1 MLSYSFAL
9 GARPGASTR
18 GRMLVHIQI
27 LRFLAAAAV
36 VAFHVWGIAPDHID
50 VPADTPSLGLWHFG
64 HGVDLFFVIS
74 GFIIY
79 YATHAATARG
89 KKLTPSAF
97 LRRRVERIVPLYAF
111 AILAMTALAAALPAT
126 FGAPGWYNLNH
137 VLKSLAF
144 VSFTDGQMPVVFV
157 GWSLE
162 YEMFFY
168 LSLTL
173 LMMLTQDA
181 WRAIVATF
189 CGLAMIGQIPGVAD
203 ALGHYTFFT
212 DPLILE
218 FIFGVLA
225 GILFVNGISGERHT
239 GAMLLAAACA
249 IAVLLVTD
257 PTSRALVYGLP
268 SAALVA
274 GAAWLS
280 RLRTQASLL
289 ERACERLGDAS
300 YSIYLIQAPLVV
312 FAAQGVAALFPR
324 IHPHGLVVLASV
336 LVIAAGLALNIAIER
351 PLLALCRRISL
362 PRAAQHAKEPV
373 IQFANSA
380 RR

>member
-1 MLSYSFAL
+1 
-9 GARPGASTR
+9 
-18 GRMLVHIQI
+18 MLVHIQI

-36 VAFHVWGIAPDHID
+36 VAFHVWGIAPDHIH

-79 YATHAATARG
+79 YATQASLARG
-89 KKLTPSAF
+89 RELSPSTF
-97 LRRRVERIVPLYAF
+97 LRRRIERIVPLYAF
-111 AILAMTALAAALPAT
+111 AILAMTALAVLLPAT
-126 FGAPGWYNLNH
+126 FDAPGWYSLSH

-168 LSLTL
+168 LSLAL
-173 LMMLTQDA
+173 LMMLTQNA
-181 WRAIVATF
+181 WRAVVVAF
-189 CGLAMIGQIPGVAD
+189 CGLVMIGQIPGVAD

-225 GILFVNGISGERHT
+225 GILFVNGMSGERHT
-239 GAMLLAAACA
+239 GAMLLAAGCA
-249 IAVLLVTD
+249 IALLLATD
-257 PTSRALVYGLP
+257 PANRALVYGLP

-280 RLRTQASLL
+280 RLRTNASWP
-289 ERACERLGDAS
+289 ERVCERLGDAS
-300 YSIYLIQAPLVV
+300 FSIYLVQAPLVV
-312 FAAQGVAALFPR
+312 FAAQGVAALFPQ
-324 IHPHGLVVLASV
+324 IHPLSLVASASV
-336 LVIAAGLALNIAIER
+336 LVIAAGLALNIVLER
-351 PLLALCRRISL
+351 PLLALCRRIGK
-362 PRAAQHAKEPV
+362 PRVAQHAKEAA
-373 IQFANSA
+373 IQFAGSA
-380 RR
+380 R

>member
-1 MLSYSFAL
+1 
-9 GARPGASTR
+9 
-18 GRMLVHIQI
+18 MLVHIQI

-50 VPADTPSLGLWHFG
+50 VPADTPTLGLWHFG

-79 YATHAATARG
+79 YATQASAAHG
-89 KKLTPSAF
+89 KPLTPSAF

-111 AILAMTALAAALPAT
+111 TILAMTTLAAALPAI
-126 FGAPGWYNLNH
+126 FGTPGWYSLSH

-144 VSFTDGQMPVVFV
+144 VSFTDGQMPVVFA

-168 LSLTL
+168 LALAL

-181 WRAIVATF
+181 WRAVVVAF
-189 CGLAMIGQIPGVAD
+189 CGLAMIGQLPGVANM
-203 ALGHYTFFT
+203 LGHYTFFT

-225 GILFVNGISGERHT
+225 GILFVNGMGGKPHT
-239 GAMLLAAACA
+239 GAMLLASACA
-249 IAVLLVTD
+249 TAVLLVTD
-257 PTSRALVYGLP
+257 PANRALVYGVP
-268 SAALVA
+268 SVALVA
-274 GAAWLS
+274 AAAWIS
-280 RLRTQASLL
+280 RLRSNTSAL

-300 YSIYLIQAPLVV
+300 FSIYLIQAPLVV
-312 FAAQGVAALFPR
+312 FAAQGVAALFPQ
-324 IHPHGLVVLASV
+324 IHPLSLVASASA
-336 LVIAAGLALNIAIER
+336 LVIAAGLALNIVLER
-351 PLLALCRRISL
+351 PLLALCRRIGK
-362 PRAAQHAKEPV
+362 PHTAKNGMQLAP
-373 IQFANSA
+373 SA
-380 RR
+380 R

>member
-1 MLSYSFAL
+1 
-9 GARPGASTR
+9 
-18 GRMLVHIQI
+18 MLVHIQI

-36 VAFHVWGIAPDHID
+36 VAFHVWGVAPDHID

-79 YATHAATARG
+79 YATQASITRG
-89 KKLTPSAF
+89 KELSPSAF

-111 AILAMTALAAALPAT
+111 AILAMTALAAALPGI
-126 FGAPGWYNLNH
+126 FGTPGWYTPGH

-162 YEMFFY
+162 YEMYFY
-168 LSLTL
+168 LTL
-173 LMMLTQDA
+173 AALMVLTQNA
-181 WRAIVATF
+181 WRAVVVAF
-189 CGLAMIGQIPGVAD
+189 CGLAIIGQIPGIAD

-218 FIFGVLA
+218 FIFGVIA
-225 GILFVNGISGERHT
+225 GILFVNGLNEDPDTRT
-239 GAMLLAAACA
+239 MLLASACA
-249 IAVLLVTD
+249 ALVLLVTD
-257 PTSRALVYGLP
+257 PANRALVYGLP
-268 SAALVA
+268 SVALVA

-280 RLRTQASLL
+280 RLRTNVSRL

-300 YSIYLIQAPLVV
+300 FSIYLIQAPLVV
-312 FAAQGVAALFPR
+312 FAAQGVAMLFPA
-324 IHPHGLVVLASV
+324 IQPHALVVLASM
-336 LVIAAGLALNIAIER
+336 LVIAAGLALNIMVER
-351 PLLALCRRISL
+351 PLLALCAASASLAQCDERETTTCSLRLPHDERRI
-362 PRAAQHAKEPV
+362 
-373 IQFANSA
+373 
-380 RR
+380 

>member
-1 MLSYSFAL
+1 
-9 GARPGASTR
+9 
-18 GRMLVHIQI
+18 MLVHIQI

-50 VPADTPSLGLWHFG
+50 VPADTPTFGFWHFG

-79 YATHAATARG
+79 YATQASAARG
-89 KKLTPSAF
+89 KPLTPSAF

-111 AILAMTALAAALPAT
+111 TILAMTTLAAALPAI
-126 FGAPGWYNLNH
+126 FGTPGWYTPSH

-168 LSLTL
+168 LALAL
-173 LMMLTQDA
+173 LMILTQDA
-181 WRAIVATF
+181 WRAVVVAF
-189 CGLAMIGQIPGVAD
+189 CGLAMIGQLPGVAD
-203 ALGHYTFFT
+203 MLGHYAFFT

-225 GILFVNGISGERHT
+225 GILFVNGMNGEQHT

-249 IAVLLVTD
+249 TAVLLVTD
-257 PTSRALVYGLP
+257 PANRALVYGLP
-268 SAALVA
+268 SVALVA
-274 GAAWLS
+274 AAAWIS
-280 RLRTQASLL
+280 RLRSNTSAL

-300 YSIYLIQAPLVV
+300 FSIYLIQAPLVV
-312 FAAQGVAALFPR
+312 FAAQGVATLFPQ
-324 IHPHGLVVLASV
+324 IHPLSLVASAST
-336 LVIAAGLALNIAIER
+336 LVIAAGLALNIVLER
-351 PLLALCRRISL
+351 PLLALCRRIGK
-362 PRAAQHAKEPV
+362 PHRAKNGMQLAP
-373 IQFANSA
+373 SA
-380 RR
+380 R